1 MRPILPLALAA
12 CTCLAAEGPAVTWRG
27 SLWASAAAS
36 NRDTPDG
43 SLFLRTLDAGNGR
56 FSVDGLQF
64 GADVALP
71 EGWALKFTVLG
82 GQMAK
87 SLNGAAAA
95 AGTPASEASD
105 LAWPEALVS
114 WTRGADTLKFGRMYT
129 PLGMEVVDGSQD
141 VTASRGLL
149 FTYALPFAQVGFNW
163 HHAFSPS
170 WSADLWI
177 FNGEDKLQDNNR
189 GKTAGAGITY
199 NHGGST
205 DNYVTAMAF
214 TGPEQDGLGAS
225 ANTGAEGRKR
235 TRVSV
240 SGQWILGRFTVQF
253 EADAAREDLG
263 PGALAGGGLRE
274 RATWNGAGA
283 ILKYA
288 LGGGWSLFG
297 RAEAIHDDTGL
308 RLGADTTLGAAL
320 PPTKGA
326 DLQATSLTIG
336 AERRWKHASTRL
348 EVRRDT
354 LDFRLADA
362 SGQGFKDALSA
373 TWSLGISF

>member
-1 MRPILPLALAA
+1 MRPILPLALLVCAG
-12 CTCLAAEGPAVTWRG
+12 LAAEGPAVTWRG
-27 SLWASAAAS
+27 ALWATAAAS

-56 FSVDGLQF
+56 LSVDGLQF

-71 EGWALKFTVLG
+71 EGFALKFTVLG
-82 GQMAK
+82 GQTAK

-105 LAWPEALVS
+105 LAWPEAMVT
-114 WTRGADTLKFGRMYT
+114 WTRGAETLKFGRMYT
-129 PLGMEVVDGSQD
+129 PLGMEVLDGTQNIA
-141 VTASRGLL
+141 ASRGLL
-149 FTYALPFAQVGFNW
+149 FTYVLPFAQVGLNW

-170 WSADLWI
+170 WSADLWV

-189 GKTAGAGITY
+189 GKTAGLGVTY
-199 NHGGST
+199 NHGGSPDT
-205 DNYVTAMAF
+205 FVTAMAF

-240 SGQWILGRFTVQF
+240 SGQWILGRLTVQF

-263 PGALAGGGLRE
+263 PGALVGGGVRE
-274 RATWNGAGA
+274 RASWNGAGA

-297 RAEAIHDDTGL
+297 RGEAVNDDTGL
-308 RLGADTTLGAAL
+308 RLGADLTLGAVL
-320 PPTKGA
+320 PATKGA
-326 DLQATSLTIG
+326 DLQATSFALG
-336 AERRWKHASTRL
+336 VERRWKQASTRL
-348 EVRRDT
+348 ELRRDAIN
-354 LDFRLADA
+354 FKVHDA

-373 TWSLGISF
+373 TWSVGVSF